1 MTIIRDPQGHGAIEG
16 GFRAALTIYRA
27 DTRLNRRRCLFSYEV
42 FAIRR
47 RMKTPANTN
56 KRTSERVSEQ
66 ARCAL
71 VESERRLNRLPVHFC
86 LWAGL
91 PREEGHPS
99 VPTSHTYIHT
109 HTHTQEPCRMPSD
122 TPPPPNPTYSLP
134 STLLLSYP
142 SLNTSRLPSI
152 HIAASAT
159 LCARDRLR
167 LLSFSLLSFVSRS
180 HRFPLPPPSPPPSPF
195 SLLLTACVSFSF
207 LLSYETTTFSR
218 LSFVDSLPFSNILPF
233 LFFPDAPRLPENS
246 A

>member
-1 MTIIRDPQGHGAIEG
+1 
-16 GFRAALTIYRA
+16 
-27 DTRLNRRRCLFSYEV
+27 
-42 FAIRR
+42 
-47 RMKTPANTN
+47 
-56 KRTSERVSEQ
+56 
-66 ARCAL
+66 
-71 VESERRLNRLPVHFC
+71 
-86 LWAGL
+86 
-91 PREEGHPS
+91 
-99 VPTSHTYIHT
+99 
-109 HTHTQEPCRMPSD
+109 MPSD

-180 HRFPLPPPSPPPSPF
+180 HRFPLPPPSPPPF

-233 LFFPDAPRLPENS
+233 LFFPENVLVSLKTPHNAATHCRGVRTS
-246 A
+246 ATTIATVSQSITLYM